1 MGHHFLYATCML
13 LHFEERARMHTH
25 LHLRKHRALVLDK
38 TSTPANHQSPVAAMT
53 TTLILP
59 HVFLCFYRMWLHG
72 LAQAILDATPFRSLA
87 PTEAVSSGQ
96 LAARCP
102 GRSLD
107 QQRSLIECGAAGS
120 RQSQRSQSDIDGLV
134 GLDNCQLEL
143 HPSSGKLGL

>member
-1 MGHHFLYATCML
+1 ML
-13 LHFEERARMHTH
+13 LQDVVARFGSSNS
-25 LHLRKHRALVLDK
+25 RRNPFQQFGADRGLV
-38 TSTPANHQSPVAAMT
+38 
-53 TTLILP
+53 
-59 HVFLCFYRMWLHG
+59 FW
-72 LAQAILDATPFRSLA
+72 
-87 PTEAVSSGQ
+87 